1 MPHSADEKG
10 KRAAIIAE
18 SLYLANLTIL
28 PVLGFALLLWMHFS
42 GMAQGSALARC
53 HLRQAI
59 TGSLWAG
66 ALLIV
71 FNAVILLLG
80 GYRSQ
85 GTIVSLI
92 LYFFSVHTALILT
105 GMAGLAKATASQQ
118 FVYPLIGRRCDD

>member
-1 MPHSADEKG
+1 MRRSAAEQG
-10 KRAAIIAE
+10 KRAAILAE

-28 PVLGFALLLWMHFS
+28 PVLGFLLLVWMHLS
-42 GMAQGSALARC
+42 GVAQASALARC

-66 ALLIV
+66 VLLILL
-71 FNAVILLLG
+71 NAAILLLG

-85 GTIVSLI
+85 GTIVTLI

-105 GMAGLAKATASQQ
+105 GMAGLAKAAASQP